1 MNYDKT
7 KDAGLLMIRLMLAVV
22 FIYHGQGKLFGGLDG
37 FAGYLA
43 SMNVP
48 MPQVAAFLAAVAE
61 FGGGLILAAGLAFRF
76 TLPPVVFTMLVAAF
90 KAHGGKFNIQEGGM
104 EYPLTLAVVTA
115 ALILT
120 GPGRY
125 ALDRYLP
132 FGRQE
137 TTAPEGAA
145 S

>member
-1 MNYDKT
+1 MDQNKT
-7 KDAGLLMIRLMLAVV
+7 RDMGLLMIRLILAVV

-48 MPQVAAFLAAVAE
+48 MPKVAAFLAAISE
-61 FGGGLILAAGLAFRF
+61 FGGGLILLTGLAFRF

-90 KAHGGKFNIQEGGM
+90 KAHGGKFNIQDGGM
-104 EYPLTLAVVTA
+104 EYPLTLGIITA

-120 GPGRY
+120 GPGSLTLARFRSTDSNQP
-125 ALDRYLP
+125 AVT
-132 FGRQE
+132 GQE
-137 TTAPEGAA
+137 G
-145 S
+145 

>member
-1 MNYDKT
+1 MDQNKT
-7 KDAGLLMIRLMLAVV
+7 RDMGLLMIRVMLAVV

-48 MPQVAAFLAAVAE
+48 MPSVSAFLAAASE
-61 FGGGLILAAGLAFRF
+61 FGGGLILLSGLAFRF

-90 KAHGGKFNIQEGGM
+90 TAHGGKFNIQDGGM
-104 EYPLTLAVVTA
+104 EYPLTLAVITA

-120 GPGRY
+120 GPGSLTLAKFRSTDSSKST
-125 ALDRYLP
+125 AA
-132 FGRQE
+132 GQE
-137 TTAPEGAA
+137 G
-145 S
+145 

>member
-1 MNYDKT
+1 MDQNKT
-7 KDAGLLMIRLMLAVV
+7 RDMGLLVIRVMLAVV

-48 MPQVAAFLAAVAE
+48 MPNVAAFLAALSE
-61 FGGGLILAAGLAFRF
+61 FGGGLILLSGLAFRF

-90 KAHGGKFNIQEGGM
+90 KAHGGKFNIQDGGM
-104 EYPLTLAVVTA
+104 EYPLTLGIITA

-120 GPGRY
+120 GPGGLTLARFRSTDSSKS
-125 ALDRYLP
+125 AAT
-132 FGRQE
+132 GRE
-137 TTAPEGAA
+137 D
-145 S
+145 

>member
-7 KDAGLLMIRLMLAVV
+7 RDGGLLLIRLMLAVV

-48 MPQVAAFLAAVAE
+48 VPQLSALLAAVAE
-61 FGGGLILAAGLAFRF
+61 FGGGLILAAGVAFRY

-90 KAHGGKFNIQEGGM
+90 SAHAGKFSSQDGGM

-115 ALILT
+115 GVMLT
-120 GPGRY
+120 GPGRFG
-125 ALDRYLP
+125 LDGFLP
-132 FGRQE
+132 SGRRN
-137 TTAPEGAA
+137 TTMKEGVEA
-145 S
+145 

>member
-7 KDAGLLMIRLMLAVV
+7 KDMGLLLIRVMLAVV

-48 MPQVAAFLAAVAE
+48 LPKVAAFLAALSE
-61 FGGGLILAAGLAFRF
+61 FGGGLILLSGLAFRF

-90 KAHGGKFNIQEGGM
+90 KAHGGKFSGQEGGM
-104 EYPLTLAVVTA
+104 EYPLTLAVITA

-120 GPGRY
+120 GPGTFGV
-125 ALDRYLP
+125 DRFLP
-132 FGRQE
+132 RGKE
-137 TTAPEGAA
+137 V
-145 S
+145 